1 MAFGPF
7 GGRELIAR
15 PNTAASAAGM
25 QRMHHASAENC
36 ANVTRK
42 SWHFPATGNPARR

>member
-7 GGRELIAR
+7 GCRAVIAR
-15 PNTAASAAGM
+15 PNTAAFAAEV

-36 ANVTRK
+36 ANE
-42 SWHFPATGNPARR
+42 AQI